1 VGNICL
7 TLADAACHQR
17 LRVVGFQGN
26 KEFQQILMERG
37 IRKGVEIY
45 KCCKGYDI
53 IFKVGTMRVA
63 LREDASKNI
72 LVEVID

>member
-1 VGNICL
+1 MSKTL
-7 TLADAACHQR
+7 TLFEANCHQK
-17 LRVVGFQGN
+17 LKVVEFQGD

-53 IFKVGTMRVA
+53 LFKIDTMRIA
-63 LREDASKNI
+63 LREEASKCI